1 LQKYTKFCVPDSLR
15 VFSAFVR
22 FVVLSH
28 FRRRRLFFSA
38 VVVVGGTAMSGGKG
52 HYAGMVGGAL
62 MLTALA
68 TLLSGTTLPP
78 AARSVIYGLVVLVA
92 VVSMRSRAAKH

>member
-1 LQKYTKFCVPDSLR
+1 
-15 VFSAFVR
+15 
-22 FVVLSH
+22 
-28 FRRRRLFFSA
+28 
-38 VVVVGGTAMSGGKG
+38 
-52 HYAGMVGGAL
+52 